1 MRTQKE
7 QERVQMIQ
15 NISEWKKAHKCF
27 WYHHSFSKIWKFA
40 KLKRKEG
47 RKEGKSIC
55 CEPGPPQ
62 GQGR

>member
-15 NISEWKKAHKCF
+15 NISEWKKAYKCF

-47 RKEGKSIC
+47 RKEGKSTC